1 MRFNK
6 KFSVFIFRV
15 CLVLTLAGFGGCGH
29 HARRVCQR
37 TPGLQRQ
44 TPDKPFC
51 LAQNPQDFVQEEQLL
66 HQDQAWRGLYSR
78 PNAKRLAQHT
88 VYF

>member
-1 MRFNK
+1 M
-6 KFSVFIFRV
+6 
-15 CLVLTLAGFGGCGH
+15 CLVVTLAGLRGCGH

-44 TPDKPFC
+44 TPDKPFR

-66 HQDQAWRGLYSR
+66 HQDQTRRGLYSR
-78 PNAKRLAQHT
+78 PNAETTCTTHRLLLNHH
-88 VYF
+88 VYVFVF